1 MAGKLTILDRLAKEG
16 RIPRNISGSLSRGLK
31 ISGEF
36 RDPLSYPLRD
46 RRYFGKPPHV
56 ARTEWIQMTPERQ
69 VYQRGLQAIR
79 DNELADVNDRY
90 RTSEGMLTELQ
101 SDFEDSYDDAY
112 AEMKEDLFTGRDEAP
127 SLAEG
132 FSPQDDLNIGSVKD
146 VDLRDY
152 WPPYARSPDEYA
164 SEAEDYVDQMK
175 SSTGRAAYL
184 ESPEYLME
192 LQSHSPR
199 YHNYQRVMEQRAANK
214 AVGRDLSRRYATA
227 VRNLVRRGLS
237 PEEAD
242 AYVRRYFG
250 AR

>member
-1 MAGKLTILDRLAKEG
+1 MPGKLTILDRLAREG
-16 RIPRNISGSLSRGLK
+16 RIVPKIGTREIQAGLTL
-31 ISGEF
+31 
-36 RDPLSYPLRD
+36 DPLSLPGAMLARD
-46 RRYFGKPPHV
+46 EFRRAGMGRF
-56 ARTEWIQMTPERQ
+56 ANMTPERQ

-79 DNELADVNDRY
+79 DNELAAVNDRY

-132 FSPQDDLNIGSVKD
+132 FSPQDDLNIGIVKD

-175 SSTGRAAYL
+175 GFTGRAAYL

-242 AYVRRYFG
+242 AYVRGYFG